1 METISSFGDSD
12 LKALSSEAKKA
23 FDADA
28 TRVLGI
34 PGEGSV
40 SATLLGHRM
49 PMDWFWSRYR
59 LLVPILCV
67 GMAARGIP
75 TPLRIDT
82 MQTFRYRPR
91 EWMPFNRDAYLH
103 GLSLARP
110 QSSYGEAPVNADA
123 VVEAFDALVVEAG
136 MLSLFP
142 ERWPD
147 NVLKR
152 HSWMLFGD
160 VPEGVRV
167 GHPVDIWDP
176 RDRLGEILAPSTGT
190 PA

>member
-1 METISSFGDSD
+1 MEVGCSFGDPA
-12 LKALSSEAKKA
+12 LKTLSAEARKA

-28 TRVLGI
+28 MRALGI
-34 PGEGSV
+34 PGDGSP

-49 PMDWFWSRYR
+49 PMDWFWNRYR
-59 LLVPILCV
+59 LLVPVLCV
-67 GMAARGIP
+67 GMAARGIR

-82 MQTFRYRPR
+82 MQTFRYRPC
-91 EWMPFNRDAYLH
+91 EWMPFDRDAYLH
-103 GLSLARP
+103 GLFLVRP
-110 QSSYGEAPVNADA
+110 RSSDGEAQVNADA
-123 VVEAFDALVVEAG
+123 MIEAFDALVVDAG

-160 VPEGVRV
+160 VPDGVRV
-167 GHPVDIWDP
+167 GHPVDVWDP
-176 RDRLGEILAPSTGT
+176 RYRLGEILTPSTGT
-190 PA
+190 PG